1 MITLYLLK
9 TKNSLLELGLAYEVK
24 KMSVTKPEVHNGTR
38 PDAPLPFVFTFLLS
52 FSKIA
57 IHVPISN

>member
-1 MITLYLLK
+1 
-9 TKNSLLELGLAYEVK
+9 
-24 KMSVTKPEVHNGTR
+24 MSVTKPEVQQHTPWR
-38 PDAPLPFVFTFLLS
+38 SFAICFYFLLS

>member
-1 MITLYLLK
+1 M
-9 TKNSLLELGLAYEVK
+9 SL
-24 KMSVTKPEVHNGTR
+24 TKPEVHNGTR